1 VSEERRARSAAIARA
16 DFPSLGWLYS
26 MLDFDVNEGFI
37 DRRANCAADC
47 VDISAHA
54 DAPMPG
60 RRASMTPRHD
70 RLPGSPS

>member
-37 DRRANCAADC
+37 DRRANCVDVFARADT
-47 VDISAHA
+47 
-54 DAPMPG
+54 PMPS
-60 RRASMTPRHD
+60 RHVRLTPRQD
-70 RLPGSPS
+70 RPLRSPS